1 MDRSVRLPN
10 DISLHV
16 VNIVE
21 DVRRQHSRRSTAGN
35 AASPDIKTNVSQK
48 RPAKLMS
55 WSAIT
60 VVALRRRSRCISL
73 S

>member
-35 AASPDIKTNVSQK
+35 AASPRHQNQRVTKATRQVD
-48 RPAKLMS
+48 
-55 WSAIT
+55 
-60 VVALRRRSRCISL
+60 VVECDYRRRIETTE
-73 S
+73 